1 MLPTGWQ
8 LQADPTWVEARA
20 PPSSTEVNRL
30 RPGCLG
36 LWGSF
41 HPPGSSSFQ
50 TGSYLRSLLSARDRA
65 GPRLW
70 PQQSPGHM
78 AWAQTVAAVAP
89 AFRWEKEECP
99 GL

>member
-1 MLPTGWQ
+1 MLPTSWQ

-50 TGSYLRSLLSARDRA
+50 TGSLICGPSSQLGTVLAPGSGLSSPQGTWP
-65 GPRLW
+65 GPRL
-70 PQQSPGHM
+70 
-78 AWAQTVAAVAP
+78 
-89 AFRWEKEECP
+89 
-99 GL
+99 